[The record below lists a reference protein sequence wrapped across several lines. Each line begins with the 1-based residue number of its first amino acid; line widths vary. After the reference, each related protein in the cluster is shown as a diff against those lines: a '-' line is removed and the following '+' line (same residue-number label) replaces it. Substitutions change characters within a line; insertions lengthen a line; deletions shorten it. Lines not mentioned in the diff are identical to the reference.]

1 MGNGLAFLSETVRS
15 ETDMTN
21 SDRRAG
27 LFQLGDFRILLVP
40 ANDPLPVGQITI
52 TVNGTRL
59 EQPVSLLRL
68 TTRDQL
74 HAALFLFR
82 ADCADGDALVVNHAA
97 GGVVFDGVLGADAVC
112 QVANPDDIWQFV
124 AASTGPL
131 RLTRKIIDGLCL
143 HLKGSNSGPVTELA
157 QALGQRCVRQS
168 VAVDWIMPLGDGAV
182 LCRLK
187 GQGALPVIDTGQ
199 ITNGED
205 GYQRITRKPLFLN
218 NGRDALIV
226 LDVPMEM
233 LGRSNILFWSSH
245 GAIAVTVGRA
255 PVRALADL
263 PKIVSAAQGEKTAF
277 IRFLGHHLVDH
288 VESASGIG
296 SVLTGLRQQR
306 EPVSN
311 TQVTLF
317 DGAFLISRQIRL
329 ADGAMILLGWCRDH
343 GGSIEDLV
351 WIDGFGRPQSLW
363 NKRQSLAHHG
373 PKGPDD
379 TKFSDRD
386 GFVICCKTPP
396 TCLPFM
402 NEQFRLCLRGG
413 DEVAFEVVC
422 NIDNN
427 RKARDLILALP
438 KKAQQINHGLILTGL
453 APAIHSAHRGVVDN
467 VGVRAVHEFGQMPEE
482 PRCSIIVPLY
492 KNLSFLKPLV
502 TALAIDADMANDEI
516 IFVGDD
522 PDSLDQVFSTLELLT
537 AVYGLN
543 ARFVCHDEN
552 YGYAPAITTG
562 VDHSKAPAILHL
574 NSDVLPEQQGWL
586 ALLLKKLK
594 SRKVAAVGPKLLF
607 ANGTLQHAGLGFFR
621 DHRGRLY
628 NRSLY
633 KGYARDYP
641 AADKGGKVD
650 ALTGACLLLDR
661 RAYEAV
667 GGISTDYVVGDFEDT
682 DLCLRLRQAGYD
694 LAYEPRAVLYHFE
707 RQSIGLHDLHSITLA
722 EEYNQWLHQT
732 RWFGEAGI
740 EPLFEKPDASLGGK

>member
-1 MGNGLAFLSETVRS
+1 MGNGLAVLSETVRS

-40 ANDPLPVGQITI
+40 TVDSLPVGQVTI

-68 TTRDQL
+68 TTRDRR
-74 HAALFLFR
+74 HAALLLFR
-82 ADCADGDALVVNHAA
+82 ADCADGDVLVVNHAT
-97 GGVVFDGVLGADAVC
+97 GGVVFDGVLGVDAVC
-112 QVANPDDIWQFV
+112 QTASPDDIWQFV
-124 AASTGPL
+124 AASTDPL
-131 RLTRKIIDGLCL
+131 RLTRKIIEGLCL
-143 HLKGSNSGPVTELA
+143 YLKGCNSGPVIELA

-182 LCRLK
+182 LCRMK
-187 GQGALPVIDTGQ
+187 GQAALPVIDAGQ
-199 ITNGED
+199 MTNGAD

-226 LDVPMEM
+226 LDVSMEM

-245 GAIAVTVGRA
+245 GAITVTAGQV
-255 PVRALADL
+255 PIVPLAKL
-263 PKIVSAAQGEKTAF
+263 SQIVSAAQGEKAAL

-288 VESASGIG
+288 VEGISGIRA
-296 SVLTGLRQQR
+296 VLAGLRQQR
-306 EPVSN
+306 EVVNN
-311 TQVTLF
+311 TLVNLA
-317 DGAFLISRQIRL
+317 DGAFLISRLVRL
-329 ADGAMILLGWCRDH
+329 ADGAMILFGWCHDH
-343 GGSIEDLV
+343 GDSIEDLS
-351 WIDGFGRPQSLW
+351 WIDAFGKPQSLW
-363 NKRQSLAHHG
+363 SKRQPLAHHG
-373 PKGPDD
+373 AKGSDD
-379 TKFSDRD
+379 AKFSDRD
-386 GFVICCKTPP
+386 GFVICFKTPP

-402 NEQFRLCLRGG
+402 NEQFQLRIRGG
-413 DEVAFEVVC
+413 AEVAIKVSSHVA
-422 NIDNN
+422 ND

-438 KKAQQINHGLILTGL
+438 KKAQQISHDLIATGL
-453 APAIHSAHRGVVDN
+453 APAIRAAHRGVVDN
-467 VGVRAVHEFGQMPEE
+467 VRVRAVHEFGQMPEK
-482 PRCSIIVPLY
+482 PRCSIIIPLY
-492 KNLSFLKPLV
+492 RNLSFLKPLA
-502 TALAIDADMANDEI
+502 TALAIDPDLANDEI
-516 IFVGDD
+516 VFVGDD
-522 PDSLDQVFSTLELLT
+522 PDSQDQVFATLEILT
-537 AVYGLN
+537 AIYGLN

-562 VDHSKAPAILHL
+562 VGHSKAPTILHL
-574 NSDVLPEQQGWL
+574 NSDVLPERQGWL

-628 NRSLY
+628 NRTLY

-641 AADKGGKVD
+641 AADKAGKVD

-694 LAYEPRAVLYHFE
+694 LTYEPKAVLYHFE
-707 RQSIGLHDLHSITLA
+707 RQSIGQHDLHNFTLA

-740 EPLFEKPDASLGGK
+740 EPLFDKPDAGSGRK